1 MIRILTERI
10 KVNSAENCG
19 ITNITGLVSD
29 KISKLGFISG
39 NVTIFMGGSTGGVTT
54 IEYEPGLLQD
64 LPELLERLIPSDIA
78 YQHDKTWGDGN
89 GFSHLRSALIGPSLT
104 VPFDERKL
112 LLGTWQQIIAVN
124 FDNRPRTRE
133 IILQIIGED
142 NG

>member
-1 MIRILTERI
+1 MSPFSWEALPVESI
-10 KVNSAENCG
+10 
-19 ITNITGLVSD
+19 
-29 KISKLGFISG
+29 
-39 NVTIFMGGSTGGVTT
+39 